1 MTSKAAG
8 PLAGVRI
15 VELQAIGPVPYC
27 GMLLADMGAEILLVE
42 PPQAREAKMPVP
54 VDKDPLWRGRSRLA
68 LDLKDPAAIER
79 LLSILEKA
87 DILLEGFRPGVMERL
102 GLGPDVCLK
111 CNPKLVYGR
120 MTGWGQTG
128 PLSKTAGHDPNYTAL
143 VGVIH
148 SLGHADRPP
157 TPPLNLVGDFAGG
170 SLFLAMGA
178 LAALTHARASGAGQV
193 VDAAIVDGAASLM
206 TMVYSMRANGLW
218 SDERGTNMMDGS
230 CPFGC
235 AYETADGR
243 YMMTCCIEPPFYA
256 EMLKGLGLDP
266 AGLPKQYDLTRWPE
280 LRERFAAAFQT
291 RTRDEWTKV
300 FERTDAC
307 VTPVLNMGEAMQHP
321 QNVARQVF
329 VDGLPAAAPRFSA
342 TPTEH
347 APKAPAA
354 PDLLRGWGIDL
365 A

>member
-1 MTSKAAG
+1 MTSQPTG

-27 GMLLADMGAEILLVE
+27 GMLLADMGAEVLLVE
-42 PPQAREAKMPVP
+42 PQQAREAKMPVP
-54 VDKDPLWRGRSRLA
+54 VDRDPLWRGRSRLA
-68 LDLKDPAAIER
+68 LDLKSPDDIER
-79 LLSILEKA
+79 LLSILEKV

-102 GLGPDVCLK
+102 GLGPDICLK
-111 CNPKLVYGR
+111 RNPKLVYGR

-128 PLSKTAGHDPNYTAL
+128 PLSKTAGHDPNYSSL

-148 SLGHADRPP
+148 SLGYPDRPP

-170 SLFLAMGA
+170 SLFLAMGV
-178 LAALTHARASGAGQV
+178 LAALTYARAGGQGQV

-218 SDERGTNMMDGS
+218 SDERGTNIMDGS

-266 AGLPKQYDLTRWPE
+266 ADLPKQYDRARWSE
-280 LRERFAAAFQT
+280 LHKRFADVFRT
-291 RTRDEWTKV
+291 RTRDDWAKV
-300 FERTDAC
+300 FEHTDAC
-307 VTPVLNMGEAMQHP
+307 VTPVLDMGEAMQHP
-321 QNVARQVF
+321 QNVVRRVF
-329 VDGLPAAAPRFSA
+329 IDGLPAAAPRFNS
-342 TPTEH
+342 TPTSH
-347 APKAPAA
+347 AAKASPSG
-354 PDLLRGWGIDL
+354 DLLRRWGVD
-365 A
+365 